1 MLQDLEQT
9 FCPPL
14 DPALFSAIASDY
26 DLTDPSSLKQLE
38 DTLTALKATA
48 DEQQDLPFDPSGT
61 GGLSAADFLD
71 DDADDNNNDGS
82 ASRNDTN
89 GSRETDMAS
98 LRSDLSS
105 LLIDGSN
112 SNNKNNNKTYIV
124 GPDGLPC
131 LTGMTISEKAAYLCE
146 MFPSVAEFTIKHTLA
161 KCDSDVDRS
170 MDVLLNLAFFDSQE
184 SQSPVDEDVKVS
196 IPKGID
202 GFVSTQ
208 GGPKKKGKN
217 KKKAR
222 GSPGFPLSEAENSL
236 SETCDNSPVR
246 NKWNDAKE
254 DLEFIHSRTAAV
266 LKKETIASAYHQ
278 NHASRSETI
287 KYLAA
292 ANAPESISED
302 AAVVT
307 QVAELVQ
314 EFPTLPI
321 PMLEGLLNITGHSA
335 SAANELAR
343 ATLFQPA
350 RRLSDIIRIAAPAPV
365 LDEDV
370 TPRKASSTATSGI
383 SSTYTGVQNTANAHF
398 SAGSTAFV
406 KASAA
411 YRRGKSDRLMGGA
424 AAYYASVG
432 REHLEKAKREN
443 SAAAD
448 ALVSS
453 QSSADS
459 LDLHGVSVQDG
470 VRIASDRVARWWEAL
485 GERKYLGSTRRG
497 SYRII
502 TGAGRHSRDG
512 TPRLG
517 PAVGKT
523 LAREGWKVEVGSGVL
538 VVTGR
543 SNMS

>member
-1 MLQDLEQT
+1 LQDLEQA

-26 DLTDPSSLKQLE
+26 DLADPSSLQQLE
-38 DTLTALKATA
+38 DTLNALKATA

-71 DDADDNNNDGS
+71 NDGS
-82 ASRNDTN
+82 ASRIDTM
-89 GSRETDMAS
+89 GSRETDITS

-105 LLIDGSN
+105 LLIDGDDRN
-112 SNNKNNNKTYIV
+112 SATTNKAYIV
-124 GPDGLPC
+124 GSNGLPY
-131 LTGMTISEKAAYLCE
+131 LTGMTAEEKAGYFCE
-146 MFPSVAEFTIKHTLA
+146 MFPSVAEYTIKHTLT
-161 KCDSDVDRS
+161 KCDFDVDRS
-170 MDVLLNLAFFDSQE
+170 MDVLLNLAFFDSQD
-184 SQSPVDEDVKVS
+184 SQSPIDEGVKIS
-196 IPKGID
+196 IPKGIE
-202 GFVSTQ
+202 GFVSPQ
-208 GGPKKKGKN
+208 GPKKKGKN
-217 KKKAR
+217 KRAKAK
-222 GSPGFPLSEAENSL
+222 GPAGFHL
-236 SETCDNSPVR
+236 SETYEQSSSPVR
-246 NKWNDAKE
+246 NKWDDAKD
-254 DLEFIHSRTAAV
+254 DLDFINSRTAPV
-266 LKKETIASAYHQ
+266 LKKKTVASAYHQ

-287 KYLAA
+287 KYLAT
-292 ANAPESISED
+292 ANAPESASED
-302 AAVVT
+302 ATVVA

-314 EFPTLPI
+314 EFPTISIPI
-321 PMLEGLLNITGHSA
+321 LEGLLNITGHSV
-335 SAANELAR
+335 SAASELAR
-343 ATLFQPA
+343 ATLFQPS

-365 LDEDV
+365 LDEEDA
-370 TPRKASSTATSGI
+370 TPRKGGSTAAPRIVSEYTS
-383 SSTYTGVQNTANAHF
+383 VQNTANAHF

-470 VRIASDRVARWWEAL
+470 VRIASDRVAHWWESLGDSKYAL
-485 GERKYLGSTRRG
+485 GVAMRG

-512 TPRLG
+512 TSRLG
-517 PAVGKT
+517 PAVGKM
-523 LAREGWKVEVGSGVL
+523 LAREGWKFEVGQGVL

-543 SNMS
+543 SRR

>member
-1 MLQDLEQT
+1 MVDAVNSLHDLEQA

-26 DLTDPSSLKQLE
+26 DLADPSSLRQLE
-38 DTLTALKATA
+38 DTLNALKATA

-71 DDADDNNNDGS
+71 NEDGS
-82 ASRNDTN
+82 TSRNDT
-89 GSRETDMAS
+89 GETDITS
-98 LRSDLSS
+98 LGSGLSS
-105 LLIDGSN
+105 LLIDGDDRHSG
-112 SNNKNNNKTYIV
+112 SNNNHNKAYIV

-131 LTGMTISEKAAYLCE
+131 LTGMTAEEKAGYLAE
-146 MFPSVAEFTIKHTLA
+146 MFPSVAEYTIKHSLA
-161 KCDSDVDRS
+161 KCDSDVDRA
-170 MDVLLNLAFFDSQE
+170 MDVLLNLAFFDSQDG
-184 SQSPVDEDVKVS
+184 QSPADEDARIS

-202 GFVSTQ
+202 GFVAPQ
-208 GGPKKKGKN
+208 GPKKKGKN
-217 KKKAR
+217 RKTKAKAKSPAGAR
-222 GSPGFPLSEAENSL
+222 LPEIYEQNGSL
-236 SETCDNSPVR
+236 VR
-246 NKWNDAKE
+246 NKWNDAKD
-254 DLEFIHSRTAAV
+254 DLDFIHSRTAAV
-266 LKKETIASAYHQ
+266 LKKETVASVYHQ

-287 KYLAA
+287 KYLAS
-292 ANAPESISED
+292 ANAPKTASED
-302 AAVVT
+302 ETVVAL
-307 QVAELVQ
+307 VAELVQ
-314 EFPTLPI
+314 EFPTISI
-321 PMLEGLLNITGHSA
+321 PMLEGLLNITGNSV

-350 RRLSDIIRIAAPAPV
+350 RPLSDIIRIAAPAPV
-365 LDEDV
+365 LDEEDTV
-370 TPRKASSTATSGI
+370 PKRTTAVPRTASD
-383 SSTYTGVQNTANAHF
+383 YTTVQSTANAHF
-398 SAGSTAFV
+398 TAGSTAFV

-432 REHLEKAKREN
+432 REHLEKAKRES

-470 VRIASDRVARWWEAL
+470 VRIASERVAYWWESLGDSKYAL
-485 GERKYLGSTRRG
+485 GTGMRG

-512 TPRLG
+512 TSRLG
-517 PAVGKT
+517 PAVGKM
-523 LAREGWKVEVGSGVL
+523 LAREGWKVEVGQGVL

-543 SNMS
+543 SRR